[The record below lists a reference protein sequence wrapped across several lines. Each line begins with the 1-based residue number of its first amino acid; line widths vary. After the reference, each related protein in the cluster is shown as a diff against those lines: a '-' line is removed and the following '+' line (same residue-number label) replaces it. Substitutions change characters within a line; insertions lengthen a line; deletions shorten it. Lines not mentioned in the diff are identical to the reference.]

1 MFRPDS
7 QILIAAHK
15 YAGASDIMSRVRYAY
30 EMLPSW
36 IKAGVTQYNR
46 NSIEFDNG
54 SKIMATTTT
63 ENTGRGM
70 SLTLIY
76 CDEFAFVQPPEK
88 AKEFWTSL
96 SPTLST
102 GGKCMITSTPNS
114 DEDQFA
120 LIWKEANKRFDE
132 YGNDKVIGTNG
143 FYAMKAHWSEH
154 PDRDETWATAE
165 KARIGDERFRREHEC
180 EFLIFDETLIDSIHL
195 ADMEGS
201 APIHTTGQVR
211 WFAHPRPGHTYLVS
225 LDPSMG
231 TGGDFAAIQIFEL
244 PTFKQIG
251 EWQHNTTPMNKQVKI
266 VQGITKHIHD
276 TIMEKDSTAT
286 PQIFYSMENNS
297 IGEAALMRVMDIG
310 EENIMGMFLS
320 EPIRKGHRR
329 KFRRGFNTT
338 AKHKIDACT
347 KFKELVENGKLEI
360 NSKLLISE
368 LKDFVATGM
377 SYKAKPG
384 QHDDLVMSCLLMT
397 RMMKVLADFDP
408 KIFEKWTDRTS
419 EITPMPIFGSFSG

>member
-1 MFRPDS
+1 
-7 QILIAAHK
+7 
-15 YAGASDIMSRVRYAY
+15 
-30 EMLPSW
+30 
-36 IKAGVTQYNR
+36 
-46 NSIEFDNG
+46 
-54 SKIMATTTT
+54 
-63 ENTGRGM
+63 M

-120 LIWKEANKRFDE
+120 MIWKEANKRFDE
-132 YGNDKVIGTNG
+132 YGNDKLIGTNG

-154 PDRDETWATAE
+154 PDRDQEWADAE
-165 KARIGDERFRREHEC
+165 KARIGEERFRREHEC
-180 EFLIFDETLIDSIHL
+180 EFLIFDETLISSLVL
-195 ADMEGS
+195 ADMEGT
-201 APIHTTGQVR
+201 APVETTGQVR
-211 WFAHPRPGHTYLVS
+211 WFKRPTPGHTYLVS

-231 TGGDFAAIQIFEL
+231 TGGDYAAIQIFEL
-244 PTFKQIG
+244 PTFEQVG
-251 EWQHNTTPMNKQVKI
+251 EWHHNMTPMNQQVRI
-266 VQGITKHIHD
+266 LQGINKHIHD
-276 TIMEKDSTAT
+276 TIMEKDATAS

-310 EENIMGMFLS
+310 EENIQGMFLS

-347 KFKELVENGKLEI
+347 KFKELIENDKMKI
-360 NSKLLISE
+360 NSQLLISE
-368 LKDFVATGM
+368 LKDFVASGM
-377 SYKAKPG
+377 SYSAKPG
-384 QHDDLVMSCLLMT
+384 QHDDLVSSCLLMT

-419 EITPMPIFGSFSG
+419 EITPMPIFGSFTG

>member
-1 MFRPDS
+1 
-7 QILIAAHK
+7 
-15 YAGASDIMSRVRYAY
+15 
-30 EMLPSW
+30 
-36 IKAGVTQYNR
+36 
-46 NSIEFDNG
+46 
-54 SKIMATTTT
+54 MATTTT

-102 GGKCMITSTPNS
+102 GGKCLITSTPNS

-120 LIWKEANKRFDE
+120 MIWKEANKRFDE
-132 YGNDKVIGTNG
+132 YGNDKIVGTNG
-143 FYAMKAHWSEH
+143 FYAMKAHWNEH
-154 PDRDETWATAE
+154 PERDDAWAE
-165 KARIGDERFRREHEC
+165 QERSRIGEERFRREHEC
-180 EFLIFDETLIDSIHL
+180 EFLIFDETLISSLIL
-195 ADMEGS
+195 ADMEGT
-201 APIHTTGQVR
+201 APVETTGQVR
-211 WFAHPRPGHTYLVS
+211 WFKRPTPGHTYMVS

-231 TGGDFAAIQIFEL
+231 TGGDFAAIQVFEL
-244 PTFKQIG
+244 PTFEQVG
-251 EWQHNTTPMNKQVKI
+251 EWHHNQTPMNQQVRI
-266 VQGITKHIHD
+266 LQGINKHIHD
-276 TIMEKDSTAT
+276 TIMEKDATAT
-286 PQIFYSMENNS
+286 PQIFYSMENNT

-347 KFKELVENGKLEI
+347 KFKELVENDKMKI
-360 NSKLLISE
+360 NSQLLISE
-368 LKDFVATGM
+368 MKDFVATGL

-384 QHDDLVMSCLLMT
+384 QHDDLVSACLLMT

-419 EITPMPIFGSFSG
+419 EITPMPIFGSFTG

>member
-1 MFRPDS
+1 MCIRD
-7 QILIAAHK
+7 
-15 YAGASDIMSRVRYAY
+15 R
-30 EMLPSW
+30 
-36 IKAGVTQYNR
+36 YNR

-70 SLTLIY
+70 SLTMIY

-102 GGKCMITSTPNS
+102 GGKCLITSTPNS

-120 LIWKEANKRFDE
+120 MIWKEANKRFDE

-143 FYAMKAHWSEH
+143 FYAMKAHWNEH
-154 PDRDETWATAE
+154 PDRDEAWAEAE
-165 KARIGDERFRREHEC
+165 RARIGEERFRREHEC
-180 EFLIFDETLIDSIHL
+180 EFLIFDETLISSIVL
-195 ADMEGS
+195 ADMEGT
-201 APIHTTGQVR
+201 APVENTGQVR
-211 WFAHPRPGHTYLVS
+211 WFKRPTPGHTYMVS

-231 TGGDFAAIQIFEL
+231 TGGDYAAIQVFEL
-244 PTFKQIG
+244 PTFEQVG
-251 EWQHNTTPMNKQVKI
+251 EWHHNQTPMNQQVRI
-266 VQGITKHIHD
+266 LQGINKHIHD
-276 TIMEKDSTAT
+276 TIMEQDSTAS
-286 PQIFYSMENNS
+286 PQIFYSMENNT

-310 EENIMGMFLS
+310 EENIQGMFLS

-347 KFKELVENGKLEI
+347 KFKELVENDKMKI
-360 NSKLLISE
+360 NSQLLISE
-368 LKDFVATGM
+368 LKDFVATGL

-384 QHDDLVMSCLLMT
+384 QHDDLVSACLLMT

-419 EITPMPIFGSFSG
+419 EITPMPIFGSFTG

>member
-1 MFRPDS
+1 
-7 QILIAAHK
+7 
-15 YAGASDIMSRVRYAY
+15 MSRVRYAY
-30 EMLPSW
+30 EMLPAW
-36 IKAGVTQYNR
+36 IKAGVNQYNR

-120 LIWKEANKRFDE
+120 MIWKEANKRFDE
-132 YGNDKVIGTNG
+132 YGNDKVVGTNG

-154 PDRDETWATAE
+154 PDRDQAWADAE
-165 KARIGDERFRREHEC
+165 RSRIGEERFRREHEC
-180 EFLIFDETLIDSIHL
+180 EFLIFDETLINSIHL
-195 ADMEGS
+195 ADMEGV
-201 APIHTTGQVR
+201 PPVETTGQVR
-211 WFAHPRPGHTYLVS
+211 WFKRPTPGMTYLVS

-231 TGGDFAAIQIFEL
+231 TGGDYAAIQVFEL
-244 PTFKQIG
+244 PTFEQVG
-251 EWQHNTTPMNKQVKI
+251 EWHHNMTPMNQQI
-266 VQGITKHIHD
+266 RILQGINKHIHD
-276 TIMEKDSTAT
+276 TILEKDSSAS
-286 PQIFYSMENNS
+286 PQIFYSMENNT

-310 EENIMGMFLS
+310 EENIIGMFLS

-347 KFKELVENGKLEI
+347 KFKELIESGKMKI
-360 NSKLLISE
+360 NSQLLISE
-368 LKDFVATGM
+368 MKDFVATGL

-408 KIFEKWTDRTS
+408 KIFEKWTDRSS
-419 EITPMPIFGSFSG
+419 ELTTPMPIFGNFYG

>member
-1 MFRPDS
+1 
-7 QILIAAHK
+7 
-15 YAGASDIMSRVRYAY
+15 MSRVRYAY

-120 LIWKEANKRFDE
+120 MIWKEANKRFDE
-132 YGNDKVIGTNG
+132 YGNDKIVGTNG

-154 PDRDETWATAE
+154 PDRDEVWAEAE
-165 KARIGDERFRREHEC
+165 RARIGEERFRREHEC
-180 EFLIFDETLIDSIHL
+180 EFLIFDETLISSLTL
-195 ADMEGS
+195 ADMEGTT
-201 APIHTTGQVR
+201 PVETTGQVR
-211 WFAHPRPGHTYLVS
+211 WYKRPTPGHTYMVS

-231 TGGDFAAIQIFEL
+231 TGGDFAAIQVFEL
-244 PTFKQIG
+244 PTFEQIG
-251 EWQHNTTPMNKQVKI
+251 EWHHNQTPMNQQVRI
-266 VQGITKHIHD
+266 LQGINKHIHD
-276 TIMEKDSTAT
+276 TIMEKDATAS
-286 PQIFYSMENNS
+286 PQIFYSMENNT

-338 AKHKIDACT
+338 AKFKIDACT
-347 KFKELVENGKLEI
+347 KFKELVESDKMKI
-360 NSKLLISE
+360 NSQLLISE
-368 LKDFVATGM
+368 LKDFVASGL
-377 SYKAKPG
+377 SFKAKPG
-384 QHDDLVMSCLLMT
+384 QHDDLVSACLLMT

>member
-1 MFRPDS
+1 MSDAPAY
-7 QILIAAHK
+7 LCAAIRICE
-15 YAGASDIMSRVRYAY
+15 SDIMSRVRYAY

-120 LIWKEANKRFDE
+120 MIWKEANKRFDE
-132 YGNDKVIGTNG
+132 YGNDKITGTNG

-154 PDRDETWATAE
+154 PDRNQEWADAE
-165 KARIGDERFRREHEC
+165 KSRIGEERFRREHEC
-180 EFLIFDETLIDSIHL
+180 EFLIFDETLISSIVL
-195 ADMEGS
+195 ADMEGT
-201 APIHTTGQVR
+201 PPVETTGQVR
-211 WFAHPRPGHTYLVS
+211 WFKRPTPGHTYMVS

-231 TGGDFAAIQIFEL
+231 TGGDYAAIQVFEL
-244 PTFKQIG
+244 PTFEQVG
-251 EWQHNTTPMNKQVKI
+251 EWHHNQTPMNQQVRI
-266 VQGITKHIHD
+266 LQGINKHIHD

-286 PQIFYSMENNS
+286 PQIFYSMENNT

-347 KFKELVENGKLEI
+347 KFKELVENDKMKI
-360 NSKLLISE
+360 NSPLLISE
-368 LKDFVATGM
+368 LKDFVASGL

-384 QHDDLVMSCLLMT
+384 QHDDLVSACLLMT

-408 KIFEKWTDRTS
+408 KIFEKWTDRAS
-419 EITPMPIFGSFSG
+419 EITPMPIFGSFTG

>member
-1 MFRPDS
+1 
-7 QILIAAHK
+7 
-15 YAGASDIMSRVRYAY
+15 
-30 EMLPSW
+30 
-36 IKAGVTQYNR
+36 
-46 NSIEFDNG
+46 
-54 SKIMATTTT
+54 MATTTT

-154 PDRDETWATAE
+154 PDRDEAWADAE

-195 ADMEGS
+195 AGMEAA
-201 APIHTTGQVR
+201 APVETTGQVR
-211 WFAHPRPGHTYLVS
+211 WFKRPTPGHTYLVS

-231 TGGDFAAIQIFEL
+231 TGGDYAAIQIFEL
-244 PTFKQIG
+244 PTFEQVG
-251 EWQHNTTPMNKQVKI
+251 EWHHNQTPMNQQVRI
-266 VQGITKHIHD
+266 LQGINKHIHD
-276 TIMEKDSTAT
+276 TILEKDATAT

-310 EENIMGMFLS
+310 EENITGMFLS

-347 KFKELVENGKLEI
+347 KFKELIENNKMKI
-360 NSKLLISE
+360 NSQLLISE
-368 LKDFVATGM
+368 LKDFVASGM
-377 SYKAKPG
+377 SFKAKPG
-384 QHDDLVMSCLLMT
+384 QHDDLVSSCLLMT

-408 KIFEKWTDRTS
+408 KIFEKWTDRSS
-419 EITPMPIFGSFSG
+419 ELTTPMPIFGSFYG

>member
-1 MFRPDS
+1 
-7 QILIAAHK
+7 
-15 YAGASDIMSRVRYAY
+15 
-30 EMLPSW
+30 
-36 IKAGVTQYNR
+36 
-46 NSIEFDNG
+46 
-54 SKIMATTTT
+54 MATTTT

-120 LIWKEANKRFDE
+120 MIWKEANKRFDE
-132 YGNDKVIGTNG
+132 YGNDKIIGTNG

-154 PDRDETWATAE
+154 PDRNEVWADAE
-165 KARIGDERFRREHEC
+165 RARIGEERFRREHEC
-180 EFLIFDETLIDSIHL
+180 EFLIFDETLISSIVL
-195 ADMEGS
+195 ADMEGT
-201 APIHTTGQVR
+201 APVETTGQVR
-211 WFAHPRPGHTYLVS
+211 WFKRPTPGHTYMVS

-231 TGGDFAAIQIFEL
+231 TGGDYAAIQVFEL
-244 PTFKQIG
+244 PTFEQVG
-251 EWQHNTTPMNKQVKI
+251 EWHHNQTPMNQQI
-266 VQGITKHIHD
+266 RILQGINKHIHD
-276 TIMEKDSTAT
+276 TIMEQDATAS
-286 PQIFYSMENNS
+286 PQIFYSMENNT

-347 KFKELVENGKLEI
+347 KFKELIENDKMKI
-360 NSKLLISE
+360 NSQLLISE
-368 LKDFVATGM
+368 MKDFVATGL

-384 QHDDLVMSCLLMT
+384 QHDDLVSACLLMT

-419 EITPMPIFGSFSG
+419 EITPMPIFGSFTG

>member
-1 MFRPDS
+1 
-7 QILIAAHK
+7 
-15 YAGASDIMSRVRYAY
+15 MSRVRYAY
-30 EMLPSW
+30 EMLPGW
-36 IKAGVTQYNR
+36 IKAGVQQYNR

-70 SLTLIY
+70 SLTMIY

-88 AKEFWTSL
+88 AVEFWTSL

-102 GGKCMITSTPNS
+102 GGKCLITSTPNS

-143 FYAMKAHWSEH
+143 FYAMKAHWNEH
-154 PDRDETWATAE
+154 PDRDEAWAEAE
-165 KARIGDERFRREHEC
+165 RSRIGEERFRREHEC
-180 EFLIFDETLIDSIHL
+180 EFLIFDETLISSITL
-195 ADMEGS
+195 ADMEGV
-201 APIHTTGQVR
+201 PPVETTGQVR
-211 WFAHPRPGHTYLVS
+211 WFKRPTPGHTYLVS

-231 TGGDFAAIQIFEL
+231 TGGDYAAIQIFEL
-244 PTFKQIG
+244 PTFEQIG
-251 EWQHNTTPMNKQVKI
+251 EWHHNQTPMNQQVRI
-266 VQGITKHIHD
+266 LQGINKHIHD

-286 PQIFYSMENNS
+286 PQIFYSMENNT

-347 KFKELVENGKLEI
+347 KFKELVEGGKMKI
-360 NSKLLISE
+360 NSQLLISE
-368 LKDFVATGM
+368 MKDFVASGL

-384 QHDDLVMSCLLMT
+384 QHDDLVSSCLLMT

-419 EITPMPIFGSFSG
+419 ELTTPMPIFGNFYG